1 MPFPALPFRAVLVF
15 AAALVVAAPAAAQ
28 DKVPST
34 LSVLGDG
41 VAAGRPDLAT
51 VSVGVVTQA
60 RTAADALAQNSKAT
74 AEVIA
79 LAKEA
84 GIAPRDIQTAAIS
97 VQPQYSQPAPGT
109 REPAR
114 IVGYQ
119 VRNSLSLRV
128 RELGKL
134 GALLDRLVTGGANQ
148 IGGISLSVAEP
159 KPLLDQ
165 ARTAAVKDAIA
176 KAQLFAEAAGVRI
189 VRLIA
194 IEEAGAEPPRPLMRL
209 AAAPARASVPIEAG
223 EQEFRAQVNVTFEI
237 APK

>member
-1 MPFPALPFRAVLVF
+1 MPTLFIRAAFALAIAF
-15 AAALVVAAPAAAQ
+15 AAAPALAQ
-28 DKVPST
+28 DKTPST

-41 VAAGRPDLAT
+41 LAAGRPDLAT

-60 RTAADALAQNSKAT
+60 RSAADALVQNSKAT

-79 LAKEA
+79 VAKDA
-84 GIAPRDIQTAAIS
+84 GIAPRDLQTSGLS
-97 VQPQYSQPAPGT
+97 VQPQYSQPAPGS

-128 RELGKL
+128 RDLDKL
-134 GALLDRLVTGGANQ
+134 GALLDRLIVGGANQ

-159 KPLLDQ
+159 RPLLDQ
-165 ARTAAVKDAIA
+165 ARAAAVKDALA
-176 KAQLFAEAAGVRI
+176 KAQLYAEAAGMRI

-194 IEEAGAEPPRPLMRL
+194 IEEAGAEPPRPAARFKAL
-209 AAAPARASVPIEAG
+209 AAPRAAVPIEAG
-223 EQEFRAQVNVTFEI
+223 EEEFRAQVNVTFEI